1 MPKSIRLLDA
11 ASVQDAVAAL
21 THYGEEAK
29 VVAGGTAVTLMLRQG
44 LIQPA
49 ALVSIARIPG
59 LRDISA
65 EAGHLRLGALATHR
79 EVESS
84 RTAREALPVLA
95 STFGKVANVRVRNA
109 ATVGG
114 VLAEADYA
122 SDPPCVFVAL
132 DAEVEIA
139 GDEESRCV
147 AAAAFFRGY
156 YETVLA
162 PNELVTGVRVPLLQ
176 PGTGAI
182 YAKFQTRSSEDR
194 PCVGVFAA
202 VRLGADRRCEELRVA
217 VGAATEL
224 PLRLPEVEAAAR
236 GRSVT
241 DQTAR
246 EVADHYA
253 EAASPISDL
262 RGSSWYRKE
271 MIRVWV
277 RRAILAGA
285 ERAS

>member
-11 ASVQDAVAAL
+11 PSVQDAVAAL

-59 LRDISA
+59 LRDVSA
-65 EAGHLRLGALATHR
+65 EPGQLRLGALVTHR

-84 RTAREALPVLA
+84 GATLDALPALA
-95 STFGKVANVRVRNA
+95 STFAKVANVRIRNA

-122 SDPPCVFVAL
+122 SDPPCMFVAL
-132 DAEVEIA
+132 DADVEIA
-139 GDEESRCV
+139 GELGTRTVPVRE
-147 AAAAFFRGY
+147 FFRGY

-224 PLRLPEVEAAAR
+224 PLRLREVEAAAV
-236 GRSVT
+236 GRPVS
-241 DQTAR
+241 DQVAR

-253 EAASPISDL
+253 EAANPISDL

-285 ERAS
+285 GRAA

>member
-11 ASVQDAVAAL
+11 PSVQDAVAAL

-65 EAGHLRLGALATHR
+65 EAGQLRLGALVTHR

-84 RTAREALPVLA
+84 GTALDALPALA
-95 STFGKVANVRVRNA
+95 STFAKVANVRVRNA

-122 SDPPCVFVAL
+122 SDPPCMFVAL
-132 DAEVEIA
+132 DADVEIA
-139 GDEESRCV
+139 GELGTRTVPVRE
-147 AAAAFFRGY
+147 FFRGY

-162 PNELVTGVRVPLLQ
+162 TNELVTGVRVPLLQ
-176 PGTGAI
+176 PGAGAI

-202 VRLGADRRCEELRVA
+202 VRLGAGRRCEELRVA

-224 PLRLPEVEAAAR
+224 PLRLKEVEAAAV
-236 GRSVT
+236 GRPVT
-241 DQTAR
+241 DQVAR

-253 EAASPISDL
+253 EAANPISDL

-277 RRAILAGA
+277 RRTILAGA
-285 ERAS
+285 DRAA

>member
-122 SDPPCVFVAL
+122 SDPPCMFVAL

-139 GDEESRCV
+139 GDEESRRV

-224 PLRLPEVEAAAR
+224 PLRLPDVEAAAR

-241 DQTAR
+241 EEVAR
-246 EVADHYA
+246 EVADRYA

>member
-1 MPKSIRLLDA
+1 MPKSIRLLEA
-11 ASVQDAVAAL
+11 PSVQDAVAAL

-59 LRDISA
+59 LREISSD
-65 EAGHLRLGALATHR
+65 EGQLRLGALVTHR

-84 RTAREALPVLA
+84 RAALEALPVLA

-122 SDPPCVFVAL
+122 SDPPCVFAAL
-132 DAEVEIA
+132 DAGVEIT
-139 GDEESRCV
+139 GDLGTRTVPV
-147 AAAAFFRGY
+147 ADFFRGY

-176 PGTGAI
+176 SGTGAV
-182 YAKFQTRSSEDR
+182 YTKFQTRSSEDR

-202 VRLGADRRCEELRVA
+202 VRVGADRRCEELRVA

-224 PLRLPEVEAAAR
+224 PLRLREVEAAAL
-236 GRSVT
+236 GRPVT
-241 DQTAR
+241 DRVAR

-253 EAASPISDL
+253 EAANPISDL

-285 ERAS
+285 DRAA